1 MKTRLIDISVP
12 IRNKMAH
19 WPGDSPPRIRKR
31 SDMETGD
38 SHTVSVVSMGLHAG
52 THIDSPSH
60 FIRDGK
66 HIDEMPVEA
75 TVGPARVV
83 GISDPEA
90 IKPDELKRHRIQRGE
105 RILFKTRN
113 SDHCWKAE
121 GFVKDF
127 VYISNEGARYLVG
140 RGVQTIGIDY
150 LSVGSFKKDGAET
163 HRILLK
169 AGIWLIE
176 GLDLSRIRPRKY
188 NLICLPLLFSGA
200 EAAPARAIL
209 RLSRP

>member
-12 IRNKMAH
+12 IRNKMAR
-19 WPGDSPPRIRKR
+19 WPGDPPPRIRKR
-31 SDMETGD
+31 SDTEAGD
-38 SHTVSVVSMGLHAG
+38 SHTVSAISMSLHAG
-52 THIDSPSH
+52 PHIDSPSH
-60 FIRDGK
+60 FIRGGK

-75 TVGPARVV
+75 MAGPARVV
-83 GISDPEA
+83 GISDPVA
-90 IKPDELKRHRIQRGE
+90 IGPDELKRHRIQRGE

-113 SDHCWKAE
+113 SEYCWKAE

-127 VYISNEGARYLVG
+127 VYISNESARYLAE
-140 RGVQTIGIDY
+140 RRVQTVGIDY
-150 LSVGSFKKDGAET
+150 LSVGSFKEDGAET
-163 HRILLK
+163 HCILLK

-176 GLDLSRIRPRKY
+176 GLNLSKIKPGNY
-188 NLICLPLLFSGA
+188 NLICLPLLVSGA

>member
-1 MKTRLIDISVP
+1 MKTLLIDISVP
-12 IRNKMAH
+12 IHNEMAH
-19 WPGDSPPRIRKR
+19 WPGDSPPRIRKGL
-31 SDMETGD
+31 DMEAGD
-38 SHTVSVVSMGLHAG
+38 SHTVSVISMGLHAG

-60 FIRDGK
+60 FVMGGK

-90 IKPDELKRHRIQRGE
+90 IKPGELKRHRIQRGE
-105 RILFKTRN
+105 RILIKTRN
-113 SDHCWKAE
+113 SEHCWKAE

-127 VYISNEGARYLVG
+127 VYISNEGARYLAK

-150 LSVGSFKKDGAET
+150 LSVGSFKEDGAET

-176 GLDLSRIRPRKY
+176 GLNLVKIKPGNY
-188 NLICLPLLFSGA
+188 NLICLPLIISGA

-209 RLSRP
+209 RLSQP